1 MICLLPKSHG
11 VSSMCSFLWE
21 VSSKLVLMI
30 FVVAVCLCVLSTAT
44 RIVSPTHSEPYG
56 QICSYELSLW
66 AMWNTEI
73 KVRVSPQIRNDI
85 FFIRCEVLTEV
96 ATNCGFLWRF
106 RRLWKATISSVT
118 FVRSYKNCFVIVY
131 CICLY
136 VSTLKLHLHVIS
148 MHNYTI
154 RFRKLQ
160 RDLVPLALGHYVL
173 YVPWNIVSF
182 SSLVLHT
189 RPEDGLIGKGRN
201 M

>member
-85 FFIRCEVLTEV
+85 FFIRCEVSQRWQRTAVFFGAFADYEKPLL
-96 ATNCGFLWRF
+96 AP
-106 RRLWKATISSVT
+106 
-118 FVRSYKNCFVIVY
+118 
-131 CICLY
+131 
-136 VSTLKLHLHVIS
+136 LHLSVPIKIVLLLSIVFVCMYPHWS
-148 MHNYTI
+148 YTYMLFLCI
-154 RFRKLQ
+154 TTL
-160 RDLVPLALGHYVL
+160 
-173 YVPWNIVSF
+173 
-182 SSLVLHT
+182 
-189 RPEDGLIGKGRN
+189 
-201 M
+201 